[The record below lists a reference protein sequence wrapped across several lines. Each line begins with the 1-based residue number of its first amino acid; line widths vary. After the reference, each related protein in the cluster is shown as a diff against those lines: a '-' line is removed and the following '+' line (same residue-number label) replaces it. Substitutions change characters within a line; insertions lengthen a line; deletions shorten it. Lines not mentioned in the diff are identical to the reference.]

1 VKKYMLKK
9 RIFGVVFLC
18 VIFSFS
24 ILNFIYSFESLKLL
38 FAGTDNDNVVTV
50 AELESVINDNLY
62 GKMNFV
68 ETYGYMQV
76 LMDKRESNNFTSII
90 DENGFIHYSAFF
102 KEDNPEIFEYAMR
115 LKRLQDYV
123 GPNGTKVLFAI
134 APGKYLPGVT
144 EVRTGL
150 SVNDPYPTVDELL
163 FYLNRLGV
171 ETLDFRKSF
180 PNEELSY
187 DEVFFKTDH
196 HWTIPA
202 AFYATGEVVAKIE
215 ESFGESLDPLHYYT
229 DINNYDV
236 MTYKRGML
244 GSMGRKTGAAF
255 SGLED
260 FTALWP
266 HYKGDFYRE
275 RISTLGTE
283 IETSEGSF
291 IDAFINIPVL
301 EGRGDV
307 YSDSQYSVYLNGISS
322 YDKIINREK
331 EDGVSVFMIRD
342 SYFSPIMGFM
352 APMCKEIHALW
363 SLEESPDL
371 DIETYVK
378 DHTFDYIIMEVY
390 PYNIEDKAFN
400 FFKGE

>member
-1 VKKYMLKK
+1 MKKYMLKK
-9 RIFGVVFLC
+9 RIFAVVFLS

-24 ILNFIYSFESLKLL
+24 IVNFIHSYQPLKSL
-38 FAGTDNDNVVTV
+38 FSDEEAEVSV
-50 AELESVINDNLY
+50 AELEETINENLI
-62 GKMNFV
+62 
-68 ETYGYMQV
+68 ETYGYVQV
-76 LMDKRESNNFTSII
+76 LMDKRESNNFTSIV
-90 DENGFIHYSAFF
+90 DEDGYLHYSAFF
-102 KEDNPEIFEYAMR
+102 KEDNPDIFEYAMR

-123 GPNGTKVLFAI
+123 EPKGTKVLFAI
-134 APGKYLPGVT
+134 APGKYVPGQT
-144 EVRTGL
+144 QVRSGL
-150 SVNDPYPTVDELL
+150 SVNNPNAAVDELL

-171 ETLDFRKSF
+171 ETLDLRQSV

-187 DEVFFKTDH
+187 EETFFKTDH

-202 AFYATGEVVAKIE
+202 AFYATGDLVDKMEQ
-215 ESFGESLDPLHYYT
+215 SFGVDLDPLDYYT
-229 DINNYDV
+229 NIANYDMV
-236 MTYKRGML
+236 TYKQGML

-266 HYKGDFYRE
+266 HYEGDFYRE

-283 IETSEGSF
+283 LETMEGDFIE
-291 IDAFINIPVL
+291 AFINIPVL

-322 YDKIINREK
+322 YDKIINRKK
-331 EDGVSVFMIRD
+331 EDGASVFMIRD
-342 SYFSPIMGFM
+342 SYFSPVMAFM
-352 APMCKEIHALW
+352 APMCKEIHAIW
-363 SLEESPDL
+363 SLEESRAL

-378 DHTFDYIIMEVY
+378 ENEFDYIIMEVY

-400 FFKGE
+400 FFKGD